1 MRSLKFEGK
10 PGKLNKRATDLRIFA
25 GEMDCPEESEKN
37 KEKRIYMG
45 FRNGSYTHGRRVKIT
60 EEQRWFKR

>member
-1 MRSLKFEGK
+1 MKVT
-10 PGKLNKRATDLRIFA
+10 GKLYKRATDLK
-25 GEMDCPEESEKN
+25 GDCEYLQGMDCPEETNE

-60 EEQRWFKR
+60 EQLRGGLNGNDA